1 MTISQQ
7 TLQGNWK
14 EIQGK
19 LKSKW
24 GALTDDDLMEFD
36 GNVEQLMG
44 KIQKKTGAARDSIEQ
59 FFDQFSANGASAVS
73 RAGEAVR
80 GYAHQA
86 TEAVQETSQQ
96 ALDSVREGY
105 AEVEDMVR
113 HSPTKSLAY
122 TFGAGLLTG
131 VVLHMMLRW
140 R

>member
-1 MTISQQ
+1 MINQQ
-7 TLQGNWK
+7 ILQGNWK

-24 GALTDDDLMEFD
+24 GALTDDDVKEFD
-36 GNVEQLMG
+36 GNVEQLVG
-44 KIQKKTGAARDSIEQ
+44 RLQKKTGAGRESIEQ
-59 FFDQFSANGASAVS
+59 FFDQFNSNGASTLN
-73 RAGEAVR
+73 RASEAVR

-105 AEVEDMVR
+105 AEVEDRVR
-113 HSPTKSLAY
+113 QSPGQALAY
-122 TFGAGLLTG
+122 CFGAGVITG
-131 VVLHMMLRW
+131 VVIHWFFRW

>member
-1 MTISQQ
+1 MINQQ
-7 TLQGNWK
+7 TIQGNWK

-24 GALTDDDLMEFD
+24 GSLTDDDMMEFD

-44 KIQKKTGAARDSIEQ
+44 RLQKKTGAGRESIEK
-59 FFDQFSANGASAVS
+59 FFDQFASNGASTVS
-73 RAGEAVR
+73 RASEAVR
-80 GYAHQA
+80 GYAQQA

-105 AEVEDMVR
+105 AEVEGMVR
-113 HSPTKSLAY
+113 QSPAQSMAY
-122 TFGAGLLTG
+122 CFGAGVLMG
-131 VVLHMMLRW
+131 VVINLFFRW